1 MENENNN
8 EIKNEEV
15 TIIDNENDI
24 ANIDVAEVTAVL
36 DDLPEQVAS
45 AESTPVE
52 GPVQE
57 VAPEVVTVEETPVE
71 VAPASPT
78 PVVTEKPTAT
88 PTPAPAD
95 NSFVEK
101 EKKVWPFVV
110 LGVILII
117 GGFLA
122 YYYFIMTKPINVITK
137 VFNSAYKN
145 VEKGANEVSAL
156 DSSDMKSF
164 NLNSTIAFTS
174 DYETLK
180 DMSGIKA
187 NINFGYDLNNKNKNI
202 IDADVK
208 MNADTL
214 FNAAITSAD
223 GKLFIDLKEKF
234 NKIVYIESNEFSI
247 DMSAL
252 EDMNKDKINNKK
264 DDYLYVVKVVKDAIL
279 NNISEEKLSKKI
291 MLKDIAGKKVPVV
304 EVNYEIDY
312 PEYKKL
318 HNGVINAILNDNK
331 VLETLAGKS
340 DTTEIKEELNKAK
353 DNLSELSFGS
363 NVNVVLDIEAISNKL
378 VFLEVKQDEDTVTF
392 VDKGSEAEVS
402 IKSKEDGTV
411 DITIDENENKI
422 FVDAKL
428 IDGESVNKFNL
439 TIKAGE
445 STKTSEKVS
454 VSFVMYDPK
463 EASKEMFNLTA
474 DVGVKIN
481 EDIKTV
487 DMDNAVSVEQL
498 SEKEQEDF
506 MNALTSSMAL
516 LGSLD
521 EM

>member
-15 TIIDNENDI
+15 TIINNENNI

-36 DDLPEQVAS
+36 NDLPEQVAS

-52 GPVQE
+52 VPVQE
-57 VAPEVVTVEETPVE
+57 VAPVQEVTP
-71 VAPASPT
+71 APAEPAATSTPAASPT
-78 PVVTEKPTAT
+78 
-88 PTPAPAD
+88 PAD

-110 LGVILII
+110 LGVILIL
-117 GGFLA
+117 GGFFA

-164 NLNSTIAFTS
+164 NLDSTIAFTS
-174 DYETLK
+174 DDESLK
-180 DMSGIKA
+180 ELSGIKA
-187 NINFGYDLNNKNKNI
+187 NVKVGYDLTNKDKNI
-202 IDADVK
+202 IDADIK

-214 FNAAITSAD
+214 FNAAVTGAD
-223 GKLFIDLKEKF
+223 GKIFIDLKDKF
-234 NKIVYIESNEFSI
+234 NKVVYVESKEFSI
-247 DMSAL
+247 DMSVL
-252 EDMNKDKINNKK
+252 EDMDKDKINSKK
-264 DDYLYVVKVVKDAIL
+264 DDYLSIVKIVKDAIL
-279 NNISEEKLSKKI
+279 ENISEEKLSKKI
-291 MLKDIAGKKVPVV
+291 MLKDISGKKVPVV
-304 EVNYEIDY
+304 EVYYEIDY

-318 HNGVINAILNDNK
+318 HNGVINALLSDK
-331 VLETLAGKS
+331 KALETLAGQS
-340 DTTEIKEELNKAK
+340 DTTKLKEELNQAK

-363 NVNVVLDIEAISNKL
+363 NINVVLDIEAISNKL

-474 DVGVKIN
+474 DVGIKIN
-481 EDIKTV
+481 EEIKTV